1 MRQVIWSRLALS
13 DAGDILRQ
21 IATDDPSAARRV
33 IDRIE
38 ATGEALGEFATGH
51 PGRVAGTYEK
61 SVRRM
66 PYIIAYAIADDDR
79 TVVIVRVIHAARD
92 WLEGSWPLDR

>member
-13 DAGDILRQ
+13 DAGDILRH

-92 WLEGSWPLDR
+92 WLEGSWPSDR